1 MPCPPPYLAEC
12 AVRSR
17 VALAALVAEAE
28 LFTAARENRFAHF
41 IDAPVAFLN
50 LGGGR
55 CGGALRAVEALEVG
69 TDPAAD
75 TGLRAGLKPIVNLA
89 YGAVSAAWGRTK
101 ALPNLGLVIY
111 GVYVGGGVVGDALWV
126 RTGRTGWVRTQK

>member
-1 MPCPPPYLAEC
+1 MPRASTRRARRPTYLTER

-28 LFTAARENRFAHF
+28 LFTAARENRFATS
-41 IDAPVAFLN
+41 IDAPVAHLD

-55 CGGALRAVEALEVG
+55 CGGTLPTVEALEVG

-75 TGLRAGLKPIVNLA
+75 AGLGAGLKPIIGLA
-89 YGAVSAAWGRTK
+89 DYTLRAARGRTK
-101 ALPNLGLVIY
+101 ALPELGLVMH
-111 GVYVGGGVVGDALWV
+111 GMYVGGGDMGV
-126 RTGRTGWVRTQK
+126 TQ